1 MTTELPLFPL
11 HTVFFPRMLMP
22 LHIFEDRYKVMIEY
36 CMRHSRPFG
45 IVLIRSGHEVGGPA
59 EPFDIGT
66 RAEILRVIEMED
78 HTKHIIVRGLDR
90 FIIRGLRETEPY
102 LVGEVEE
109 FPLITEGVDEA
120 LLARVEIRFYRY
132 LRLLKEAQGLSITIN
147 KLPEDAE
154 GVAWMVAWGLQ
165 VDLAERQGLLS
176 LPRLQ
181 DILLK
186 EEALLRK
193 EVEILQMLTLEQVK
207 RRMPPAEMGYLSFN

>member
-1 MTTELPLFPL
+1 
-11 HTVFFPRMLMP
+11 
-22 LHIFEDRYKVMIEY
+22 
-36 CMRHSRPFG
+36 
-45 IVLIRSGHEVGGPA
+45 
-59 EPFDIGT
+59 
-66 RAEILRVIEMED
+66 
-78 HTKHIIVRGLDR
+78 
-90 FIIRGLRETEPY
+90 
-102 LVGEVEE
+102 
-109 FPLITEGVDEA
+109 
-120 LLARVEIRFYRY
+120 
-132 LRLLKEAQGLSITIN
+132 LLKEAQGLSITIN
-147 KLPEDAE
+147 NLPEDAE